1 MKVGAIIQARMNSS
15 RLPGKVLLDLNGKSV
30 LERVVDRVSCSKMID
45 EIVVATSSS
54 LNDTKI
60 SKFCKSRK
68 ISYIKGSEDDV
79 LSRFYNA
86 AKLFKI
92 TNIIRIT
99 ADCPMIDY
107 TIIDKAIKIFAS
119 KEFDYVSN
127 CHIRKVPVGLD
138 IQVFP
143 TKILERIEKIAK
155 EQVYREHVSNYIY
168 EKSNYRLG
176 VFNSNLIKNDFSNLR
191 ITLDTI
197 GDYNLIRKLIKET
210 YGNSNSH
217 IPSYEIVKFY
227 AMNIKYKDLLKT
239 KNKIK
244 YEDL

>member
-60 SKFCKSRK
+60 SKFCKSKK
-68 ISYIKGSEDDV
+68 ISYIKGSEHDV
-79 LSRFYNA
+79 LSRFYDA

-92 TNIIRIT
+92 SNIIRIT

-127 CHIRKVPVGLD
+127 VDERSFPDGLD
-138 IQVFP
+138 VEIF
-143 TKILERIEKIAK
+143 TYSALEKSMKLANEPFH
-155 EQVYREHVSNYIY
+155 REHVTTYIRGISGY
-168 EKSNYRLG
+168 SKGEFKKFCLK
-176 VFNSNLIKNDFSNLR
+176 NSEDLSHIR
-191 ITLDTI
+191 WTLDTKK
-197 GDYNLIRKLIKET
+197 DYYHIKKFFEELEDNFSWLDALKLE
-210 YGNSNSH
+210 
-217 IPSYEIVKFY
+217 
-227 AMNIKYKDLLKT
+227 
-239 KNKIK
+239 NKIN
-244 YEDL
+244 YTE